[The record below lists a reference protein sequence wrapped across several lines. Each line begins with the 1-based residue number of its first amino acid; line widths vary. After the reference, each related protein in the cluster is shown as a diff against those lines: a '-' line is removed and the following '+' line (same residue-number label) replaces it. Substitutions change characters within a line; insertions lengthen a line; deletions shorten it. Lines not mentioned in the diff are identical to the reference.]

1 MLKQDEHLW
10 RVGKWERLCTGCDSQ
25 QCWESNPDLSVDKY
39 AKNLWTIEILYHVAS
54 ATNMCARMFERLVL
68 PMECWVKDCWCC
80 EHIAAVL
87 WYPSYQRSF
96 VRNRLLWD
104 RKRFRSCRHK
114 LGIKVYIKWSTN
126 KIFHTKY
133 QGASTFVS
141 PFSSFFFNQ
150 SWFLWYQKIDIIH
163 IHQIFLTLWCDFI

>member
-39 AKNLWTIEILYHVAS
+39 TKNLWTIEILYHVAS
-54 ATNMCARMFERLVL
+54 ATNMCARMFEKLVL

-87 WYPSYQRSF
+87 WYPSYQRNKAVEVLSETDYCGTVNVLEVADINWESKCILNEARIRFTKVHQHLFHHFHHSF
-96 VRNRLLWD
+96 
-104 RKRFRSCRHK
+104 S
-114 LGIKVYIKWSTN
+114 IKVDFYDIK
-126 KIFHTKY
+126 K
-133 QGASTFVS
+133 
-141 PFSSFFFNQ
+141 
-150 SWFLWYQKIDIIH
+150 
-163 IHQIFLTLWCDFI
+163 